1 MSVPESHGGVLQP
14 WGWENVTEAE
24 EGTGGGSGQQ
34 TYNKEGQTDPLLNRG
49 RGARTISSTWSVL
62 AISAV
67 FVVVVVGI
75 ISQIVEY
82 EAIHGTAAVA
92 IRCVDNT
99 ACASA
104 GMIGDCCPTYSGQRL
119 ACCAADDNYV
129 TRHITTVGACDDNSA
144 CAKLG
149 ISGLCC
155 PTASG
160 NDLACCT
167 EDSNV
172 VRKPHA
178 ISAACSANS
187 ACHFQKL
194 SGNCCPTDDGNM
206 LGCCPPGAAD
216 EADDDDDDDSGR
228 RRKLL
233 PWEADY
239 LGE

>member
-1 MSVPESHGGVLQP
+1 M
-14 WGWENVTEAE
+14 
-24 EGTGGGSGQQ
+24 
-34 TYNKEGQTDPLLNRG
+34 
-49 RGARTISSTWSVL
+49 
-62 AISAV
+62 
-67 FVVVVVGI
+67 
-75 ISQIVEY
+75 
-82 EAIHGTAAVA
+82 
-92 IRCVDNT
+92 
-99 ACASA
+99 
-104 GMIGDCCPTYSGQRL
+104 
-119 ACCAADDNYV
+119 
-129 TRHITTVGACDDNSA
+129 GACDDNSA